1 MLPDPGPARHS
12 HLYLTPQLS
21 SFFLAF
27 PARVETGGERG
38 VCDPKPTY
46 SMTSAGVWGAL
57 PQSEGVAQAA
67 FGALERVNSQL
78 SANRVSDTDQ
88 SGSSISQDDEKGEE
102 QIAKLARQL
111 TLRSIQHPDG
121 SYANPFNDSSDP
133 ALDPRSG
140 QFKPEVWTKTLIGSA
155 KIFSVKRVMLIAS
168 ADWNLATP
176 NDTRRGLLAYLLGT

>member
-1 MLPDPGPARHS
+1 
-12 HLYLTPQLS
+12 
-21 SFFLAF
+21 
-27 PARVETGGERG
+27 
-38 VCDPKPTY
+38 
-46 SMTSAGVWGAL
+46 MTSAGVWGAL

-78 SANRVSDTDQ
+78 SANNVSDTDQ
-88 SGSSISQDDEKGEE
+88 SGSPITPEEKGEE

-111 TLRSIQHPDG
+111 TLHSIQHPDG

-155 KIFSVKRVMLIAS
+155 KLSFDQKVMLIEF

-176 NDTRRGLLAYLLGT
+176 NDIRKGSQAYLLKT